1 MERSAYISVV
11 NVVVVTMIGIFG
23 VLVLP
28 YGPIP
33 RSGKLWVA
41 PFLGVPNRVLLE
53 GAWGFLQV
61 DVDCSCLEDLSRTQ
75 IEA

>member
-33 RSGKLWVA
+33 RSGKLWVKA
-41 PFLGVPNRVLLE
+41 HG
-53 GAWGFLQV
+53 GFLQV